1 VTKEEATSMKIRSV
15 FYSLVQG
22 LKNIKRNKLFSLA
35 SISTIAACVFL
46 IGIFYAVVV
55 NFQYVLKQMEDE
67 FCITAF
73 FDEGIEDSRIKEIE
87 EDIKARAEVER
98 VEFISAEEAWENFKN
113 IYFTDEN
120 MDLAEGF
127 ADDNP
132 LANSASYE
140 IFINDIAMHDSL
152 VSYLENLEG
161 IRKVNAAK
169 TVADTVGDFGTL
181 AGVVSLAIIAVLFAV
196 GVFLIS
202 NTVMIGISVR
212 KEEIGIM
219 KLIGATDL
227 FVRLPFL
234 VEGVIIGL
242 VGASIPL
249 AAIYFIYENIDK
261 YLISE
266 FQSLTTYVELLSTNE
281 IFRVLIPVSLF
292 IGAGIGFI
300 GSMITVRKHLRV

>member
-1 VTKEEATSMKIRSV
+1 MKIRSV

-127 ADDNP
+127 KNDNP
-132 LANSASYE
+132 LANSASFKIYL
-140 IFINDIAMHDSL
+140 NDLTMHDAFVSHLKATDGIRTVNAIKQVASTMTDFTSL
-152 VSYLENLEG
+152 VGYIS
-161 IRKVNAAK
+161 AA
-169 TVADTVGDFGTL
+169 V
-181 AGVVSLAIIAVLFAV
+181 IIVLFAV

-202 NTVMIGISVR
+202 NTVMIGITVR
-212 KEEIGIM
+212 KEEIAIM
-219 KLIGATDL
+219 KLIGATDR
-227 FVRLPFL
+227 FVRAPFM
-234 VEGVIIGL
+234 VEGIAIGL
-242 VGASIPL
+242 VGSIIPIV
-249 AAIYFIYENIDK
+249 AISFIYEKIVLSVLSN
-261 YLISE
+261 
-266 FQSLTTYVELLSTNE
+266 FHNLTSMIELYPTST
-281 IFRVLIPVSLF
+281 ILKVLVPVSLL
-292 IGAGIGFI
+292 IGAGIGFL
-300 GSMITVRKHLRV
+300 GSRLTIRKHLRV

>member
-1 VTKEEATSMKIRSV
+1 MRISSL
-15 FYSLVQG
+15 FYCLGQG

-35 SISTIAACVFL
+35 SISTIAACIFL
-46 IGIFYAVVV
+46 IGIFYSILI
-55 NFQYVLKQMEDE
+55 NFQHMISKAEEQLS
-67 FCITAF
+67 ITVF
-73 FDEGIEDSRIKEIE
+73 FDEGTDEAAIE
-87 EDIKARAEVER
+87 EIGNQIKKRVEVER
-98 VEFISAEEAWENFKN
+98 LEYTSAEQAWENFKN
-113 IYFTDEN
+113 SYFTEEN